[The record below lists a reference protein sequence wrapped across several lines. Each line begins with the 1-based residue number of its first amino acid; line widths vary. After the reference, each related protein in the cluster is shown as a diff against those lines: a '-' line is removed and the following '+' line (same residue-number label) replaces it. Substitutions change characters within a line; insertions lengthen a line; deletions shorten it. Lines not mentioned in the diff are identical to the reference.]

1 MSTLAVS
8 MPRVARGLTLG
19 AVLAVTG
26 FGLATISGRAL
37 AQQTSAEFSEKY
49 NAGATAYK
57 AHNLSDAAKEAREA
71 RALAKSPLEK
81 QAALKLM
88 MAVSGASGKYDDEAE
103 ALEGLLATDGVS
115 AAEKVSFHKTLAQV
129 YGQLKRVDKSIA
141 EWKEYIK
148 ATGGSPADWDN
159 LANLYGASKD
169 CPNALQALDKAK
181 GGKAG
186 NESQLK
192 IEQSCY
198 YKKDND
204 KYLAVTEEIVH
215 RFPSKLAFT
224 QVLRGY
230 QDKKMDELA
239 LLAVLRYGF
248 EHDYLDDEADY
259 LKYAD
264 YALDVGATAE
274 AQKVIEKGLAKKAVK
289 AGDKSDRL
297 LKQAKDRAAEDAK
310 SLAQA
315 DAEARAGKNGESDA
329 HLGLRYF
336 NVGQYDKAVEALSR
350 GLAADRV
357 ARVKRPDDAKMV
369 LGMAY
374 ARLKKKAEADK
385 AFTDAKSDPRMT
397 AAARL
402 WLGA

>member
-1 MSTLAVS
+1 MSILAVS
-8 MPRVARGLTLG
+8 MPRVVRGLSLG
-19 AVLAVTG
+19 AVLAVAAIT
-26 FGLATISGRAL
+26 LVAIPNRAQ

-57 AHNLSDAAKEAREA
+57 ARNLSEAAKEAKEA
-71 RALAKSPLEK
+71 KAVAKTAYEK

-88 MAVSGASGKYDDEAE
+88 VAVSGASGNYADLSD

-115 AAEKVSFHKTLAQV
+115 AAEKVTFHKTLAQA

-148 ATGGSPADWDN
+148 ASGGTPADWDN
-159 LANLYGASKD
+159 LANLYGATKD
-169 CPNALQALDKAK
+169 CPNALQALEKAK
-181 GGKAG
+181 AGKAA

-204 KYLAVTEEIVH
+204 KYLAVTEEMVH
-215 RFPSKLAFT
+215 RFPSKLSYT
-224 QVLRGY
+224 QVLGAY
-230 QDKKMDELA
+230 QDKKLDELA
-239 LLAVLRYGF
+239 MLAVLRYGF
-248 EHDYLDDEADY
+248 EHDYLDDEAY
-259 LKYAD
+259 FLKYAD

-274 AQKVIEKGLAKKAVK
+274 AQKVIEKGLAKKVVK

-310 SLAQA
+310 TLSQA

-329 HLGLRYF
+329 HLGLRYY
-336 NVGQYDKAVEALSR
+336 NVGQYDKAVEALNRALS
-350 GLAADRV
+350 ADRV
-357 ARVKRPDDAKMV
+357 ARIKRPDDAKMV
-369 LGMAY
+369 LGIAY
-374 ARLKKKAEADK
+374 SKLKKKAEADK
-385 AFTDAKSDPRMT
+385 AFNDAKSDPRMT